1 MQRTLRA
8 TVLVTGLAWWVTSPA
23 WAGPKEDAKRTYLEA
38 QAAWQAGNPEKAA
51 DLFAQAYDLYSSPAI
66 ALGLARAQFAAG
78 QFAESVASYELYE
91 RDKGQL
97 RAELVVDVSQELA
110 DARASLVQ
118 GAATP
123 PPAADVGAGVAG
135 ATQAEIARLQ
145 AIAEELAALSR
156 DIGSREAAPPAAGAD
171 ETGPT
176 DPPVADAPPAAAPAA
191 PLDQLNLFDEE
202 TRSVSR
208 YGQPLLEAPATV
220 SIITAEDIRM
230 SGATNIPDVLR
241 RVVGVDVMQ
250 MSAAQ
255 PDLSIRGFN
264 RALSNK
270 VLVLVDGRSVY
281 QDIMA
286 TPLWAVIPV
295 TLEEIERI
303 EVVRGPASAVYGA
316 NAVTGVINIITRA
329 PGQGQDVVHVEGG
342 GPDHMRGTVIVS
354 GRSGDTSA
362 KLTAGYHQT
371 GRWTTGAPITEDG
384 PWVPYV
390 ENQSR
395 SMGVV
400 TANGRIDHQLAD
412 NALLSFSGGYAG
424 GTSEFYVF
432 GRLGDYA
439 IEFDSTYAR
448 ADVTAGPIHA
458 RAFINTF
465 DADVG
470 PWASL
475 VGDTAFNTFV
485 DSDTIDG
492 EVEAI
497 QQFEGEAVD
506 HHIVAGV
513 GYRYKSIAWGYLRD
527 QGLIPTTENHVRVFV
542 QEEAAVGGLRDGGWR
557 PFRMVG
563 SLRFDKHPLVDDP
576 LQTISPRGAAVWR
589 FAERRSARVSGGTAF
604 RAPSQ
609 MESYLDLYQPVS
621 GASGVAVHT
630 LGDDTTLLPERVLT
644 IEAGLHDESSDIH
657 SADVTVYTNKVTN
670 LIGLTDVEPVDSRV
684 FSSEHEAFVA
694 GTTSFYNE
702 ALVYRGVGVEADARL
717 FPVNGLDLY
726 TNVAVGRILQDDAG
740 TVTPEGSMSSVKVNA
755 GVLVRTPW
763 RTDLATHAHYSS
775 AQTWAER
782 DFDDNGAVEIT
793 DYPIPG
799 RTVLV
804 GKVVTRPFAEEDL
817 ELGFTGWNLLALADG
832 GGSKEHPLGQTVGA
846 RWFGSATWRF

>member
-1 MQRTLRA
+1 MQPTLRA
-8 TVLVTGLAWWVTSPA
+8 TVLVAGLAWWVTSPA

-38 QAAWQAGNPEKAA
+38 QAAWKAGDPEQAAS
-51 DLFAQAYDLYSSPAI
+51 LFSQAYKLYSSPAI
-66 ALGLARAQFAAG
+66 ALGLARAQYAAG
-78 QFAESVASYELYE
+78 QYAKSVASYELYE

-97 RAELVVDVSQELA
+97 RADLVVDVAQELG
-110 DARASLVQ
+110 DARARLVQ
-118 GAATP
+118 GARVSTP
-123 PPAADVGAGVAG
+123 TGDRTAAAG

-145 AIAEELAALSR
+145 AIAEELVVLSR
-156 DIGSREAAPPAAGAD
+156 DIGSREAS
-171 ETGPT
+171 
-176 DPPVADAPPAAAPAA
+176 PVARPPTESDTPVAVEPPPSASAAPME
-191 PLDQLNLFDEE
+191 QLGLFDEE

-250 MSAAQ
+250 LSSAQ
-255 PDLSIRGFN
+255 PELSIRGFN

-295 TLEEIERI
+295 ALEEIERI

-329 PGQGQDVVHVEGG
+329 PGQGKDLVHVETGS
-342 GPDHMRGTVIVS
+342 PEHARGTVIVS

-362 KLTAGYHQT
+362 KLVAGYHRT
-371 GRWTTGAPITEDG
+371 GRWATGAPITDEG
-384 PWVPYV
+384 PWVPYL
-390 ENQSR
+390 EDQSR

-400 TANGRIDHQLAD
+400 MANGRIDHQLAND
-412 NALLSFSGGYAG
+412 VLLSVSGGYAG

-432 GRLGDYA
+432 SRLGDFA
-439 IEFDSTYAR
+439 IDFDSIYAR
-448 ADVTAGPIHA
+448 ADLNAGPIHA
-458 RAFINTF
+458 RAFVNTF

-485 DSDTIDG
+485 DSETVDG

-497 QQFEGEAVD
+497 QQFEGDSVD

-513 GYRYKSIAWGYLRD
+513 GYRYKSIQWGYLQD
-527 QGLIPTTENHVRVFV
+527 QGQTDLTEQHLRVFV
-542 QEEAAVGGLRDGGWR
+542 QEEAAVGELRDGGWR

-589 FAERRSARVSGGTAF
+589 FAEGRSARVTGGTAF

-621 GASGVAVHT
+621 GASGVAVQT
-630 LGDDTTLLPERVLT
+630 LGDDSGLVPERVLT

-670 LIGLTDVEPVDSRV
+670 LIWLTDVVPVESREL
-684 FSSEHEAFVA
+684 SSEHEAFVA

-702 ALVYRGVGVEADARL
+702 AEIYRGVGVEADARL

-726 TNVAVGRILQDDAG
+726 TNLAVGRIMRDDG
-740 TVTPEGSMSSVKVNA
+740 GVKTPDSSMSSVKVNA

-763 RTDLATHAHYSS
+763 RTDVATHAHYQS
-775 AQTWAER
+775 AQTWTER
-782 DFDDNGAVEIT
+782 DFDDSGAVYEE
-793 DYPIPG
+793 DLPIPG

-804 GKVVTRPFAEEDL
+804 GKVVTRPFPEEDV
-817 ELGFTGWNLLALADG
+817 ELGLTGWNLLALADG
-832 GGSKEHPLGQTVGA
+832 GRFKEHPLGQSVGA